1 MKIHRVSIR
10 PRILAAAVL
19 LTYPLASLAAPPPR
33 PDGGHDGRCGGPE
46 MHAFR
51 GPPPGPEFGPP
62 GVGFGAPPPFLAG
75 LHLTDDQQDKVFAIL
90 YASAPAMREQS
101 KALRKAHEA
110 LRDLNESPQYDENR
124 VKGLADSAAKADSEL
139 TVLRVRTE
147 HEILALL
154 TAEQRKQLEEHR
166 HEMGPRD
173 HGGPPL
179 R

>member
-10 PRILAAAVL
+10 PRILAAGLL
-19 LTYPLASLAAPPPR
+19 LTYPLASLAAPPQG
-33 PDGGHDGRCGGPE
+33 PDGGQAGRCGGPDV
-46 MHAFR
+46 HAFR

-62 GVGFGAPPPFLAG
+62 GVGFGAAPPFLAG
-75 LHLTDDQQDKVFAIL
+75 LHLTDEQQDKVFAIL
-90 YASAPAMREQS
+90 YAAAPAMREQS
-101 KALRKAHEA
+101 KALRKAHEV

-139 TVLRVRTE
+139 TVLRARTE
-147 HEILALL
+147 HEIFALL

-173 HGGPPL
+173 HGGPPP